1 MKSDEPSRFEQRK
14 KDHIKWSLDPLSQV
28 GRGVESQVGLI
39 HHALPDLNFEDIVIK
54 PLSEY
59 FKNSKPLMVSSMT
72 GGHDN
77 AFSVNKKLLEACSLN
92 SWIFACGSL
101 RRELDEISDKKNDLL
116 YLRQWMELLEP
127 AKCAVIGNLGLAQII
142 DNDPDHVLTLVKKLN
157 LNGIYVHLNALQEV
171 MQPEGT
177 PQFKDGVSA
186 IKRLVQALDVPV
198 FIKETGSGF
207 SEQSLKSLKGSGVK
221 AIDVSGYGGT
231 HWGRV
236 EGLRSSEETM
246 LSKASKTFEN
256 WGVSTVDSLINF
268 KSVYGDNSKTEVWSS
283 GGLRS
288 GLDAAVCFA
297 LGAKVC
303 GFAKP
308 FMEAALKEEG
318 CVQEL
323 MELIEFE
330 LKTALFCTNTNSLE
344 NLVNKKDVLKWK

>member
-14 KDHIKWSLDPLSQV
+14 KDHIKWSLDSMSQADQSVLSQV
-28 GRGVESQVGLI
+28 SLI
-39 HHALPDLNFEDIVIK
+39 HHALPDLDFKDISIS

-72 GGHDN
+72 GGFDN
-77 AFSVNKKLLEACSLN
+77 AYLVNQTLLKACVNN

-101 RRELDEISDKKNDLL
+101 RRELDEITDKKSNFE
-116 YLRQWMELLEP
+116 YLNQWIELLKP
-127 AKCAVIGNLGLAQII
+127 SNCPVIGNLGVAQVIEH
-142 DNDPDHVLTLVKKLN
+142 DPKDIASLCEKLQ
-157 LNGIYVHLNALQEV
+157 LNGIYIHLNALQEV

-177 PQFKDGVSA
+177 PSFKGGAKA
-186 IKRLVQALDVPV
+186 IKELVQVLDIPV

-207 SEQSLKSLKGSGVK
+207 SESSLKALKDTGVK
-221 AIDVSGYGGT
+221 AIDVSGFGGT

-236 EGLRSSEETM
+236 EGLRSTEKTM

-268 KSVYGDNSKTEVWSS
+268 KNTFGEDSSVEAWSS

-288 GLDAAVCFA
+288 GLDAAISFA

-308 FMEAALKEEG
+308 FMEAALLG
-318 CVQEL
+318 DDAVQEL

-330 LKTALFCTNTNSLE
+330 LKTALFCTNTDSLKS
-344 NLVNKKDVLKWK
+344 LINKKDVLKWN